1 MYTKSKSQDYNELGV
16 ILSIGLIDRNRRHLS
31 TLLALKNGVRTVG
44 GSKRSNHN
52 PVQHLHYYLIIFI
65 GTKMART
72 VFIGID
78 VSKETLDISI
88 NNKHQRIENV
98 ETAISEFIKSKMA
111 NVFVKLCVVE
121 STGGYKKLV
130 IKLLREHNIAV
141 HRAHPN
147 RVYAFAKACN
157 HFAKTDKL
165 DAKLLEK
172 YAEFITKN
180 DEVVEYIVSQ
190 KQEELKELRAV
201 ERNLND
207 EVHANKCRLH
217 KVTGKAR
224 EYIEKQIEF
233 AKKQLEQIRQ
243 DIEDII
249 NSDPDLKEKSKLLT
263 SYKGVGRKTASILL
277 IEVPELGRLDNKE
290 IACLVGVAPKTSESG
305 RKVSKAQI
313 IGGRFYAR
321 KALYMSAV
329 VAVRHNKKMKV
340 FYQRLVDSGKA
351 AKVALVA
358 VTRKIIICLNAMIK
372 NNNFYLDV

>member
-1 MYTKSKSQDYNELGV
+1 
-16 ILSIGLIDRNRRHLS
+16 
-31 TLLALKNGVRTVG
+31 
-44 GSKRSNHN
+44 
-52 PVQHLHYYLIIFI
+52 
-65 GTKMART
+65 MART
-72 VFIGID
+72 VFMGID

-88 NNKHQRIENV
+88 NNKHQRIENA
-98 ETAISEFIKSKMA
+98 EKAISEFIKSKIV
-111 NVFVKLCVVE
+111 NVFVELCVVE
-121 STGGYKKLV
+121 STGGYEKLV
-130 IKLLREHNIAV
+130 VKLLQEHSIVV

-180 DEVVEYIVSQ
+180 DEVVECIVSQ
-190 KQEELKELRAV
+190 KQEELKELRAI
-201 ERNLND
+201 ERNLSD
-207 EVHANKCRLH
+207 DVHANMCRLH
-217 KVTGKAR
+217 NVTGKAR
-224 EYIEKQIEF
+224 EYIVKQIEF
-233 AKKQLEQIRQ
+233 AKKQLEQVRQ

-249 NSDPDLKEKSKLLT
+249 DSDPGLKEKSKLLT
-263 SYKGVGRKTASILL
+263 SYKGIGRKIASILL

-290 IACLVGVAPKTSESG
+290 IACLIGVAPKTNESG

-329 VAVRHNKKMKV
+329 VAMRHNRKMKAL
-340 FYQRLVDSGKA
+340 YQRLVASGKA

-358 VTRKIIICLNAMIK
+358 VMRKIIICLNAMVK
-372 NNNFYLDV
+372 NNSFYLDA

>member
-1 MYTKSKSQDYNELGV
+1 
-16 ILSIGLIDRNRRHLS
+16 
-31 TLLALKNGVRTVG
+31 
-44 GSKRSNHN
+44 
-52 PVQHLHYYLIIFI
+52 
-65 GTKMART
+65 
-72 VFIGID
+72 
-78 VSKETLDISI
+78 
-88 NNKHQRIENV
+88 
-98 ETAISEFIKSKMA
+98 MA

-121 STGGYKKLV
+121 STGGYEKLV

-329 VAVRHNKKMKV
+329 VAMRHNKKMKV
-340 FYQRLVDSGKA
+340 FYQRLVDFGKA

-358 VTRKIIICLNAMIK
+358 VMRKIIICLNAMIK

>member
-1 MYTKSKSQDYNELGV
+1 
-16 ILSIGLIDRNRRHLS
+16 
-31 TLLALKNGVRTVG
+31 
-44 GSKRSNHN
+44 
-52 PVQHLHYYLIIFI
+52 
-65 GTKMART
+65 MART

-147 RVYAFAKACN
+147 LVYAFAKACN

-207 EVHANKCRLH
+207 EVHGNKCRLH

-329 VAVRHNKKMKV
+329 VAMRHNKKMKV

-351 AKVALVA
+351 AKIALVA
-358 VTRKIIICLNAMIK
+358 VMRKIIICLNAMIE

>member
-1 MYTKSKSQDYNELGV
+1 
-16 ILSIGLIDRNRRHLS
+16 
-31 TLLALKNGVRTVG
+31 
-44 GSKRSNHN
+44 
-52 PVQHLHYYLIIFI
+52 
-65 GTKMART
+65 
-72 VFIGID
+72 
-78 VSKETLDISI
+78 
-88 NNKHQRIENV
+88 
-98 ETAISEFIKSKMA
+98 MA

-121 STGGYKKLV
+121 STGGYEKLV
-130 IKLLREHNIAV
+130 IKLYNIAV

-172 YAEFITKN
+172 YAEFIAKN
-180 DEVVEYIVSQ
+180 DEVIEYIVSQ

-217 KVTGKAR
+217 KVTRKAR

-249 NSDPDLKEKSKLLT
+249 NSDSDLKEKSKLLT
-263 SYKGVGRKTASILL
+263 SYKGVGRKTAGILL

-290 IACLVGVAPKTSESG
+290 
-305 RKVSKAQI
+305 
-313 IGGRFYAR
+313 
-321 KALYMSAV
+321 
-329 VAVRHNKKMKV
+329 
-340 FYQRLVDSGKA
+340 
-351 AKVALVA
+351 
-358 VTRKIIICLNAMIK
+358 
-372 NNNFYLDV
+372 